1 MKNKFQVSERIIS
14 AVAVVTAIFVAA
26 LGLTHSATISLS
38 VSVVAAFIYSSIR
51 RASHKRTS
59 AKFSAAVPQII
70 DYVISG
76 VQSGLSLTEALINL
90 KIRGPIVSRKVF
102 EVFENSIRDGKSF
115 ESAISEIQEEFD
127 NSSADQLLEALVF
140 AKTLGGSDL
149 LTLLRQLA
157 AFIRRDLALREEI
170 EAKQGWVRNSAHVS
184 AAAPWLLLLLLSV
197 QPSTAEAYSTFTGIL
212 VLACGAF
219 ATFIAYLWM
228 SRLSRLPQPSRVFG
242 ARP

>member
-1 MKNKFQVSERIIS
+1 MRPKLKLSDGLLS
-14 AVAVVTAIFVAA
+14 SLAVAIGIFTAAIV
-26 LGLTHSATISLS
+26 LTHSATISLS
-38 VSVVAAFIYSSIR
+38 VSAVATFIYSSIQR
-51 RASHKRTS
+51 SSLKRNTARIS
-59 AKFSAAVPQII
+59 SAVPQII

-90 KIRGPIVSRKVF
+90 RNRGPVVSRKIF
-102 EVFENSIRDGKSF
+102 ETFENSIREGKSF
-115 ESAISEIQEEFD
+115 EAAISEIQERFD

-140 AKTLGGSDL
+140 AKTLGGSEL

-197 QPSTAEAYSTFTGIL
+197 QPSTAEAYSTFSGLL
-212 VLACGAF
+212 VLAFGAF

-228 SRLSRLPQPSRVFG
+228 SRLSRLPQPRRVFG
-242 ARP
+242 GRV

>member
-1 MKNKFQVSERIIS
+1 MLTYL
-14 AVAVVTAIFVAA
+14 AVAMAIFITAV
-26 LGLTHSATISLS
+26 GLTHSATISLS
-38 VSVVAAFIYSSIR
+38 VSLVATFIYSSIR
-51 RASHKRTS
+51 RASNKRSS

-90 KIRGPIVSRKVF
+90 KIRGPIVSRSIF
-102 EVFENSIRDGKSF
+102 ENFENSIREGKSF
-115 ESAISEIQEEFD
+115 ETAISEIQDRFD

-140 AKTLGGSDL
+140 AKSLGGSEL

-197 QPSTAEAYSTFTGIL
+197 QPSTAEAYSTFSGLL
-212 VLACGAF
+212 VLAFGAF
-219 ATFIAYLWM
+219 VTFIAYLWM
-228 SRLSRLPQPSRVFG
+228 SHLSRLPEPNRVFG
-242 ARP
+242 SRQ

>member
-1 MKNKFQVSERIIS
+1 VKNKLKASEQMLTYLAI
-14 AVAVVTAIFVAA
+14 AMAIFITAV
-26 LGLTHSATISLS
+26 GLTHSATISLS
-38 VSVVAAFIYSSIR
+38 VSAVATFIYSSIR
-51 RASHKRTS
+51 RASNKRSS

-90 KIRGPIVSRKVF
+90 KIRGPIVSRSIF
-102 EVFENSIRDGKSF
+102 ENFENSIREGKSF
-115 ESAISEIQEEFD
+115 ETAISEIQDRFD

-140 AKTLGGSDL
+140 AKSLGGSEL

-197 QPSTAEAYSTFTGIL
+197 QPSTAEAYSTFSGLL
-212 VLACGAF
+212 VLAFGAF
-219 ATFIAYLWM
+219 VTFIAYLWM
-228 SRLSRLPQPSRVFG
+228 SHLSRLPEPNRVFG
-242 ARP
+242 SRQ

>member
-1 MKNKFQVSERIIS
+1 MSGRMVSS
-14 AVAVVTAIFVAA
+14 LVVATEIFAAAIA
-26 LGLTHSATISLS
+26 LTHSATISLS
-38 VSVVAAFIYSSIR
+38 VSAVATFIYSSIQR
-51 RASHKRTS
+51 SSHKRNAVRIS
-59 AKFSAAVPQII
+59 SAVPQII

-90 KIRGPIVSRKVF
+90 RNRGPVVSRKIF
-102 EVFENSIRDGKSF
+102 ETFENSIREGKSF
-115 ESAISEIQEEFD
+115 EAAISEIQDGFD
-127 NSSADQLLEALVF
+127 NSSADQLFEALVF
-140 AKTLGGSDL
+140 AKSLGGSEL

-197 QPSTAEAYSTFTGIL
+197 QPSTAEAYSTFSGLL
-212 VLACGAF
+212 VLAFGAF

-228 SRLSRLPQPSRVFG
+228 SRLSRLPQPRRVFG
-242 ARP
+242 GRV

>member
-1 MKNKFQVSERIIS
+1 MKIKFQVPERILS
-14 AVAVVTAIFVAA
+14 AMALSMAMFITI

-38 VSVVAAFIYSSIR
+38 VSLVATFIYSSIR
-51 RASHKRTS
+51 RASNKRTS

-90 KIRGPIVSRKVF
+90 KIRGPLVSRKVF
-102 EVFENSIRDGKSF
+102 EAFENSIREGKSF
-115 ESAISEIQEEFD
+115 ERAISEIQEEFD

-140 AKTLGGSDL
+140 AKTLGGSEL

-184 AAAPWLLLLLLSV
+184 AAAPWLLLLLLAV

-212 VLACGAF
+212 VLAFGAF
-219 ATFIAYLWM
+219 ATFLAYLWM

-242 ARP
+242 GRQ

>member
-1 MKNKFQVSERIIS
+1 MKNKFKVPERMLLAFALAIFIS
-14 AVAVVTAIFVAA
+14 A
-26 LGLTHSATISLS
+26 LQLTHSATISLS
-38 VSVVAAFIYSSIR
+38 VSLVAAFIYSSIQ
-51 RASHKRTS
+51 RASRKRTS
-59 AKFSAAVPQII
+59 AKYSSVVPQII

-90 KIRGPIVSRKVF
+90 KIRGPLVSRTIF
-102 EVFENSIRDGKSF
+102 ETFENSIKEGKSF
-115 ESAISEIQEEFD
+115 EAAISEIQSGFD
-127 NSSADQLLEALVF
+127 NASADQLLEALVF
-140 AKTLGGSDL
+140 AKSLGGSEL

-197 QPSTAEAYSTFTGIL
+197 QPSTAEAYSSFSGLL
-212 VLACGAF
+212 VLAFGAF

-228 SRLSRLPQPSRVFG
+228 SRLSRLPQPNRVFG
-242 ARP
+242 IRP